1 MSDAVDNPGRDEQV
15 LQAALA
21 WHAAT
26 SRGDCDWD
34 AFTTWLEQDP
44 AHQAAYADVALLEDR
59 IGRHRPALQQSLRD
73 RQQASQPANY
83 AARRARP
90 WLAAA
95 MAAGV
100 LGAALMLGWNQ
111 LPFTA
116 PAPQAYQTLAAAQP
130 VALADGTRIV
140 LAPGSHM
147 VVSGRAQDH
156 IQLEGA
162 AYFDVPHDPSR
173 ELVIDVGGY
182 AVRDIGTR
190 FEVYGAGSNLKVA
203 VAEGNVTVGLPGGRD
218 TRVSEGQ
225 QLIVS
230 GKPAVAEYASIAAE
244 DVAGWRS
251 GRLVFRNEPLS
262 LVAGQIGPH
271 AGVTVAVDPAI
282 ADRRF
287 SGVLAIGDGSQLVER
302 LGEIMGLAVESR
314 GDAVQLS
321 AVGTGK

>member
-1 MSDAVDNPGRDEQV
+1 MA
-15 LQAALA
+15 QAADNAGREEAVMQAAVA

-44 AHQAAYADVALLEDR
+44 AHQQAYADVALLEER
-59 IGRHRPALQQSLRD
+59 IARHRPALQK
-73 RQQASQPANY
+73 SQLAVPQLTPAP
-83 AARRARP
+83 RRARA
-90 WLAAA
+90 WLATVL
-95 MAAGV
+95 AAGV
-100 LGAALMLGWNQ
+100 LGVALILGWNR

-116 PAPQAYQTLAAAQP
+116 PAPQEFQTLAASQP
-130 VALADGTRIV
+130 VALGDGTRIV

-147 VVSGRAQDH
+147 VVSGRHQDQ
-156 IQLEGA
+156 IQLEGS

-173 ELVIDVGGY
+173 QLVIRAGGHV
-182 AVRDIGTR
+182 VRDIGTR
-190 FEVYGAGSNLKVA
+190 FEVFGADRELKVA
-203 VAEGNVTVGLPGGRD
+203 VAEGNVSVNLPGGGN
-218 TRVSEGQ
+218 TRVSAGQ

-230 GKPAVAEYASIAAE
+230 GKPAVAEYASIAVD

-271 AGVTVAVDPAI
+271 AGMTVSVDRAI

-287 SGVLAIGDGSQLVER
+287 SGVLAIGDGSQLVAR
-302 LGEIMGLAVESR
+302 LGEIMGLAVQPR
-314 GDAVQLS
+314 GDAVHLS
-321 AVGTGK
+321 AGTAGQ

>member
-1 MSDAVDNPGRDEQV
+1 M
-15 LQAALA
+15 
-21 WHAAT
+21 
-26 SRGDCDWD
+26 
-34 AFTTWLEQDP
+34 
-44 AHQAAYADVALLEDR
+44 
-59 IGRHRPALQQSLRD
+59 
-73 RQQASQPANY
+73 
-83 AARRARP
+83 
-90 WLAAA
+90 
-95 MAAGV
+95 
-100 LGAALMLGWNQ
+100 
-111 LPFTA
+111 
-116 PAPQAYQTLAAAQP
+116 
-130 VALADGTRIV
+130 ALADGTRIV

-147 VVSGRAQDH
+147 VVSGRNQDQ
-156 IQLEGA
+156 IQLEGS

-173 ELVIDVGGY
+173 ELVISVGDY

-190 FEVYGAGSNLKVA
+190 FEVFGAGRNLKVA

-225 QLIVS
+225 QLIVA
-230 GKPAVAEYASIAAE
+230 GEPPVAEYASIAAE

-262 LVAGQIGPH
+262 LVVGQIGPH

-302 LGEIMGLAVESR
+302 LGEIMGLAVQPR

-321 AVGTGK
+321 AVDTGK